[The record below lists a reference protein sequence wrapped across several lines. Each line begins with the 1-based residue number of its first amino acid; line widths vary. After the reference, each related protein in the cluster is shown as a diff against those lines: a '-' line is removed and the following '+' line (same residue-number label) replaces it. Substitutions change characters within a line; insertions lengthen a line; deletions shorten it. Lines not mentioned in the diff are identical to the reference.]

1 MNIDSYHHFWKNNLV
16 RDTWINQSMSV
27 TQKDLLLIDLE
38 SFFMKIGLMYKI
50 YGLNKNEWS

>member
-1 MNIDSYHHFWKNNLV
+1 MIIDSHYHFCKNSV
-16 RDTWINQSMSV
+16 VWDAWINQSMSV